1 MFKRFFIIVL
11 FNHFYPDSILTVLK
25 KRVFYLYKQFIKFD
39 SMKTKTFFFLLI
51 SLTLLAFKSDKHAFR
66 VFNSEGKPVKYK
78 KMLENL
84 KGADIVFFGELHDN
98 PIAHWLQYELTRD
111 LYNNI
116 GENLILAAEMFEADN
131 QLLMDEYLGGQIS
144 EKKFEDEIRLWN
156 NYETDYKPLVTFA
169 KENGLRFI
177 ASNIPRRYA
186 SIVFN
191 KGFEGLEELS
201 DEAKNYFHPLPVPY
215 DGDVECYKSMLEI
228 SGMEGHTP
236 NPNLPLAQA
245 VKDATMAYFILEN
258 WQEGKMIMH
267 FNGSYH
273 SDNHQ
278 GIVWYLL
285 QKQPDLKIVTITTK
299 FQGEIG
305 EVEKENIGSADFIIL
320 VPETMTRTY
329 R

>member
-1 MFKRFFIIVL
+1 
-11 FNHFYPDSILTVLK
+11 
-25 KRVFYLYKQFIKFD
+25 
-39 SMKTKTFFFLLI
+39 MKTKTFFFLLI
-51 SLTLLAFKSDKHAFR
+51 SMTFLAFKSDKHAFR
-66 VFNSEGKPVKYK
+66 VFNGEGKPVKYQ

-84 KGADIVFFGELHDN
+84 EGADIVFFGELHDN

-111 LYNNI
+111 LYNI
-116 GENLILAAEMFEADN
+116 EGENLILAAEMFEADN

-144 EKKFEDEIRLWN
+144 EKKFEEEMRLWN
-156 NYETDYKPLVTFA
+156 NYATDYKPLVVFA
-169 KENGLRFI
+169 KENSLRFV

-186 SIVFN
+186 SVVFT

-201 DEAKNYFHPLPVPY
+201 DEAKTYFHPLPVPY
-215 DGDVECYKSMLEI
+215 DSEVECYKSMMEMG
-228 SGMEGHTP
+228 GMGVDP
-236 NPNLPLAQA
+236 NPNLPKAQA
-245 VKDATMAYFILEN
+245 VKDATMAHFIMEN
-258 WQEGKMIMH
+258 RQEGEMVIH
-267 FNGSYH
+267 YNGSYH

-299 FQGEIG
+299 LQEKID
-305 EVEKENIGSADFIIL
+305 EVKTENIGSADFIIL